1 MLREI
6 IDLSCP
12 TLRPLLGKDRTIYSQ
27 ELYVKKIEE
36 LERNYE
42 QKLLEL
48 FKMFNI
54 SAAVKSIPNSLPYKN
69 ELLFIFNGDSYLNSP
84 YNFTKVQRRIMKEI
98 LDKDIYQLRF
108 YLNID
113 LVTEGVYGF
122 IEYRFRYYPNFS
134 KSENDFYFG

>member
-1 MLREI
+1 MKREI

-12 TLRPLLGKDRTIYSQ
+12 TLRPLLGKDRTVYSQ
-27 ELYVKKIEE
+27 ELYVKNIEE

-54 SAAVKSIPNSLPYKN
+54 STSVKSIPSSLPYKN
-69 ELLFIFNGDSYLNSP
+69 ELLFTLIGGSFLNAP
-84 YNFTKVQRRIMKEI
+84 YNFSKVQRRIMKEI

-108 YLNID
+108 YLNINIITD
-113 LVTEGVYGF
+113 GVYGF
-122 IEYRFRYYPNFS
+122 LEYRFRYYPNYT

>member
-12 TLRPLLGKDRTIYSQ
+12 TLTPLLGKDRKIYSQ

-54 SAAVKSIPNSLPYKN
+54 SASVKSIPNSLPYKN
-69 ELLFIFNGDSYLNSP
+69 QLLFTLVGDSYLNAP
-84 YNFTKVQRRIMKEI
+84 YNFSKVQRRIMKEI

-108 YLNID
+108 YLNIN
-113 LVTEGVYGF
+113 VITEGVYGF
-122 IEYRFRYYPNFS
+122 IEYRFRYFPNS
-134 KSENDFYFG
+134 NKSENDFYFG